1 MWVHADH
8 AVIDFSCSFRGVHE
22 RIKPKCPKT
31 RRTNLDIVKSAL
43 AKGLR
48 RLVVRTRKVRMNWWT
63 GNVAAEETVTTV
75 EPTDARH

>member
-1 MWVHADH
+1 M
-8 AVIDFSCSFRGVHE
+8 S
-22 RIKPKCPKT
+22 KNLTYKL
-31 RRTNLDIVKSAL
+31 LDIVKGAL
-43 AKGLR
+43 AKGLH